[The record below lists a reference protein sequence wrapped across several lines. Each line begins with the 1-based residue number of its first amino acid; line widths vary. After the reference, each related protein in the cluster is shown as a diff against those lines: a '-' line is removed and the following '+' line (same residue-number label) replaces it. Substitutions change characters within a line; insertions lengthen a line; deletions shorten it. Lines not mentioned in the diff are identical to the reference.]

1 MLAHHH
7 PLAQVVDHRRAHLRS
22 CINGVGVCK
31 GAQERIGLLAVAAND
46 RPVRCPGVKGCAA
59 VSRQRQS
66 IPDLPLRG
74 CVNTGFSGRKGCAAR
89 FGAIGSG
96 SAFTRGSGADGR
108 EAARVASFAVL
119 SEATAGESLATFAV
133 SSICGMEQ
141 IRRSAAMTI
150 CHLSIAGGCC
160 KSVPTREEI
169 TLLVKRSGN
178 TGPLVTFELV
188 RPASPSV

>member
-66 IPDLPLRG
+66 IQTFLCRG
-74 CVNTGFSGRKGCAAR
+74 VSRGPVNTGFIGRKGCVAR
-89 FGAIGSG
+89 CGAISFG
-96 SAFTRGSGADGR
+96 SAFTVGSGADGR
-108 EAARVASFAVL
+108 EATSTESLAAL
-119 SEATAGESLATFAV
+119 SEATAGESLTTLAL
-133 SSICGMEQ
+133 SSMCGMEQ
-141 IRRSAAMTI
+141 IRRSA
-150 CHLSIAGGCC
+150 
-160 KSVPTREEI
+160 
-169 TLLVKRSGN
+169 
-178 TGPLVTFELV
+178 
-188 RPASPSV
+188 